1 MAEYS
6 REQLIDA
13 MRRADAAG
21 DIAVVNELAAK
32 VEKLD
37 KGSVWASREAAGQY
51 IPTDFSQRNLEQEF
65 GQAVG
70 ERVGQ
75 TGPYIGE
82 QFGEVMKG
90 ELLPQE
96 AIMRSAFGRGA
107 LGTSLDVLGETI
119 SYGGKKLSQIT
130 PDNYEW
136 LYVNS
141 LKEAIAPL
149 TDNVVAEA
157 AGKLMSSGV
166 DWWFNFKQTNPRV
179 AEDLEGVVNIAQVYT
194 PKALKPPAP
203 LPRSSRTVQLA
214 DELYGRA
221 ERQVNARRNEFV
233 ESLIQPEDNKPNR
246 LERQQRRIEDPKTG
260 ELSVDLS
267 QTEVEMREILKT
279 TEGVAPSR
287 SLTGNINAID
297 ERINKISTRLD
308 QRLRDSGVTLDT
320 DSVLEELQGAVD
332 NLLETSPTLVGDA
345 GKVAQRIFNEAERL
359 IRNTDGS
366 AASLLN
372 VRRELDKWIK
382 KQGKDS
388 WDGNENAYSIA
399 QKSVRDVL
407 NKLVADAAPDVDTLE
422 SLRRQHLLLLA
433 KDRLLPKAAEELD
446 TKLGRYMNNIL
457 RSTGTSLPR
466 TPLARYA
473 TIAAAGTTLGGA
485 AFTGLLPYL
494 AAGGI
499 MGGIGYTAYRGTVS
513 PKTKK
518 MLSFLL
524 RNTDKAMKTTKVPE
538 MKDQL
543 ALDRAFVI
551 EMMKLPTSETEDFPE
566 LTNEEIQTMFVQT
579 PLKPEGM

>member
-32 VEKLD
+32 VAEMD
-37 KGSVWASREAAGQY
+37 KESVWARREAAGQY
-51 IPTDFSQRNLEQEF
+51 IPPDYSQRNLEQEF
-65 GQAVG
+65 GQAVS

-75 TGPYIGE
+75 TGPYIRE
-82 QFGEVMKG
+82 QFGEVMQG

-96 AIMRSAFGRGA
+96 AVMRSAFGQGA
-107 LGTSLDVLGETI
+107 LGTSLDILGETI
-119 SYGGKKLSQIT
+119 SYGAKKLSQVT
-130 PDNYEW
+130 PDDYEW

-149 TDNVVAEA
+149 TDNRVADA

-166 DWWFNFKQTNPRV
+166 DWWLNFKQTNPRV
-179 AEDLEGVVNIAQVYT
+179 AEDLEGVVNIAEVYA
-194 PKALKPPAP
+194 PKGLKPPAP

-233 ESLIQPEDNKPNR
+233 ESLIEPEDNKPNR
-246 LERQQRRIEDPKTG
+246 LERQQRRVENPKTG
-260 ELSVDLS
+260 ELSVELS
-267 QTEVEMREILKT
+267 QTEIEMREVLKT

-297 ERINKISTRLD
+297 ERINKIGTRLD
-308 QRLRDSGVTLDT
+308 QRLRDSKVFLDT

-446 TKLGRYMNNIL
+446 TKLGRFMNNIL

-473 TIAAAGTTLGGA
+473 TIGALGTTLTGA
-485 AFTGLLPYL
+485 AFTGMLPYL
-494 AAGGI
+494 TAGGI
-499 MGGIGYTAYRGTVS
+499 MGGLGYAAYRGTVS
-513 PKTKK
+513 PNTKK

-524 RNTDKAMKTTKVPE
+524 KNTDRAMKATKVPE

-543 ALDRAFVI
+543 ALDRAFIV

-566 LTNEEIQTMFVQT
+566 LTDEEIKTMFIET
-579 PLKPEGM
+579 PLRPEGM